1 MPGVLIVEAMAQISS
16 LIVFG
21 ADEVESNKQA
31 YFLGIDKAKFRK
43 IVVPGDQ
50 LVIECK
56 TMRLRRNAIRVRA
69 VAKVDGIVV
78 TEAEMLFGV
87 QKPSSVPI

>member
-1 MPGVLIVEAMAQISS
+1 MLIAQAVTQVSS

-21 ADEVESNKQA
+21 PDVAESNKQT